1 MIDHNRLD
9 DCTRQPSHK
18 IYAPIFRILRI
29 IIIITITNSLMR
41 ISNWI
46 VTSGD
51 DIVRTQVK
59 KREGDVIDR
68 LGVKRFG
75 IQFFI

>member
-1 MIDHNRLD
+1 
-9 DCTRQPSHK
+9 
-18 IYAPIFRILRI
+18 
-29 IIIITITNSLMR
+29 MR

-59 KREGDVIDR
+59 KREGDAIDR

>member
-1 MIDHNRLD
+1 
-9 DCTRQPSHK
+9 
-18 IYAPIFRILRI
+18 
-29 IIIITITNSLMR
+29 MR